1 MGKLQEVLK
10 LKDEDE
16 LTDYILDKI
25 IMALEKK
32 EFEDGK
38 VNSGV

>member
-25 IMALEKK
+25 IEALEKK
-32 EFEDGK
+32 ELEDGE

>member
-25 IMALEKK
+25 IEALEKK
-32 EFEDGK
+32 ELEDGE
-38 VNSGV
+38 VNSGG